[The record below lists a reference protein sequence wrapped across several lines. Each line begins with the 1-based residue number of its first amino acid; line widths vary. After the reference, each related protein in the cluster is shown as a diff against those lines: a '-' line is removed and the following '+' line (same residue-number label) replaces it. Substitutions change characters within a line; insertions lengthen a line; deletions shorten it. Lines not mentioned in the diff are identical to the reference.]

1 MHVLVVGTG
10 AIAAA
15 HLPTWIS
22 WVRTVHPEV
31 QLRIVV
37 TRNATRFVSTEALRV
52 LGDCEVIEDQWESI
66 PGHYRAFHVEIAEWA
81 DATLVY
87 PATMNFL
94 TRFSIGMTDTPA
106 LLALQCTEKPVVV
119 APSLP
124 TGAAGSPPVTRH
136 LATLEAAR
144 NVTVLPTVNGFSVG
158 TGGKTPGAP
167 VPFPQAWE
175 ELHTTWRKAVPA

>member
-22 WVRTVHPEV
+22 WVRAVQPEV
-31 QLRIVV
+31 DLRIMV
-37 TRNATRFVSTEALRV
+37 TKSATRFVSAEALRV
-52 LGDCEVIEDQWESI
+52 LGDCEVILDQWDCV
-66 PGHYRAFHVEIAEWA
+66 PNHYRAFHVETAEWA

-106 LLALQCTEKPVVV
+106 LLTLQCSEKPVVI

-124 TGAAGSPPVTRH
+124 SGAAGSPLIAQH
-136 LATLEAAR
+136 LTTLKER
-144 NVTVLPTVNGFSVG
+144 KHVTVLPTVSGFSVG
-158 TGGKTPGAP
+158 TGERTPGAP

-175 ELHTTWRKAVPA
+175 ELGQVWQRTVAT